1 MHLGMEDDP
10 VWECIVL
17 VRKCLNISDVSHRES
32 FGMTTNACL
41 VNKRVHSH
49 FSPFDDSSL
58 MSCIEN
64 LMAWDVIALHM
75 QDLE

>member
-1 MHLGMEDDP
+1 MGMEDDP

-17 VRKCLNISDVSHRES
+17 VSMCLNISDVSHRES
-32 FGMTTNACL
+32 FRMTTNACL

-58 MSCIEN
+58 MSCIKN
-64 LMAWDVIALHM
+64 LTAQDVIVSHM
-75 QDLE
+75 QDSE